1 MFNPNKKPISLTP
14 EEGLQRA
21 RNLCVKQEKS
31 HQSIRNKLFDWQIP
45 ANKIE
50 SIIAQL
56 VSENFLNEE
65 RFAQAYVR
73 GKFNQKRW
81 GRRKILQGLKIHKIS
96 SYSVTKAIQSISSE
110 EYTKTIRTLILKKE
124 ALLNES
130 NLFLKRKKIANYLLS
145 KGYENDIIWDEI
157 MFLIK

>member
-1 MFNPNKKPISLTP
+1 MFDQNKKPISLTP

-21 RNLCVKQEKS
+21 INLCAKQEKS

-50 SIIAQL
+50 TIIAQL

-81 GRRKILQGLKIHKIS
+81 GRRKIIQGLKTHNIS
-96 SYSVTKAIQSISSE
+96 SFIVTKAIQSISSE
-110 EYTKTIRTLILKKE
+110 EYTKTIRTLIMKKE

-157 MFLIK
+157 MYLIK